1 MLLPG
6 GRNWQLI
13 YHTGATTPSI
23 MTINIM
29 GFRITIKNATLNITA
44 PNTDCCYAECHYD
57 VCHYTECHC
66 AERHCAECHYAEC
79 RGTILIIGSLR
90 SPYFFT
96 SNCRP
101 NCYFS
106 SYSHYFY
113 GIAILQQTSIENF
126 QPYDKFHL

>member
-44 PNTDCCYAECHYD
+44 PNTDCCCAECHYD
-57 VCHYTECHC
+57 VCHH
-66 AERHCAECHYAEC
+66 AECHYAEC
-79 RGTILIIGSLR
+79 RGTILIIGSLK
-90 SPYFFT
+90 SLYFFT

-106 SYSHYFY
+106 SNSHYIY
-113 GIAILQQTSIENF
+113 RTAILQINF
-126 QPYDKFHL
+126 N